1 MAKSIKNLRT
11 QNLPVLGA
19 ALAAEPLFQLG
30 NFPVTNSLLNAWIVV
45 IFFVIVAAVASRR
58 NTLVPRGIHNF
69 FEAIVVFLI
78 DEMDKVTG
86 DRQKTKLFFPLVA
99 TLFLFILA
107 NNWLGLIPGTG
118 TIGIYGEMHGHTE
131 LIPLLRPA
139 TADLNMTLALAA
151 FSVIVVQLAG
161 VQGIGFMNYVSK
173 FVNVRGIFR
182 AIPKGPVAIG
192 VAIIEFFVG
201 LLEIVGEV
209 ARIASLSLRLFGN
222 VFAGEILIGVMLS
235 LLSFVVPVPFMFLEI
250 LVGIIQAS
258 VFALLVLVFL
268 TVATMEH
275 GHDEENHDK
284 QAAHPAHA

>member
-19 ALAAEPLFQLG
+19 ALAAEPLFHLG
-30 NFPVTNSLLNAWIVV
+30 SFPVTNAMVNAWIVTL
-45 IFFVIVAAVASRR
+45 FFVVMAAVASRR
-58 NTLVPRGIHNF
+58 TSLVPRGIHNV
-69 FEAIVVFLI
+69 FEAIVVFMLT
-78 DEMDKVTG
+78 EMDKVTA
-86 DRQKTKLFFPLVA
+86 DRKKSKVFFPLIA

-118 TIGIYGEMHGHTE
+118 TIGIFGEVHGQMQ

-139 TADLNMTLALAA
+139 TADLNLTLAMAV
-151 FSVIVVQLAG
+151 FSVLAVQWAG
-161 VQGIGFMNYVSK
+161 VQGVGFLNYFSK
-173 FVNVRGIFR
+173 FINIRGIFR

-201 LLEIVGEV
+201 LLEIIGEV

-235 LLSFVVPVPFMFLEI
+235 LASFILPIPFMFLEI
-250 LVGIIQAS
+250 LVGVIQAT

-275 GHDEENHDK
+275 GHEEEKHAT
-284 QAAHPAHA
+284 QPAHA

>member
-1 MAKSIKNLRT
+1 M

-19 ALAAEPLFQLG
+19 ALAAEPIFHLG
-30 NFPVTNSLLNAWIVV
+30 NFPVTNTLLNAWIVT
-45 IFFVIVAAVASRR
+45 IFFALIAFVASRR
-58 NTLVPRGIHNF
+58 TSLVPRGIHNV
-69 FEAIVVFLI
+69 FEAIVVFMV

-86 DRQKTKLFFPLVA
+86 DRKKTKLFFPLIA

-118 TIGIYGEMHGHTE
+118 TLGFYGQMHGEIE

-139 TADLNMTLALAA
+139 TSDLNLTLALAA
-151 FSVIVVQLAG
+151 FSVVIVQWAG
-161 VQGIGFMNYVSK
+161 VQGVGFVNYFSK
-173 FVNVRGIFR
+173 FINIRGIFR
-182 AIPKGPVAIG
+182 AIPKGPIAIG

-201 LLEIVGEV
+201 LLEIIGEV

-235 LLSFVVPVPFMFLEI
+235 LASFIIPIPFMFLEI
-250 LVGIIQAS
+250 LVGVIQAT

-275 GHDEENHDK
+275 GHEEENHDK
-284 QAAHPAHA
+284 EHAPAHS